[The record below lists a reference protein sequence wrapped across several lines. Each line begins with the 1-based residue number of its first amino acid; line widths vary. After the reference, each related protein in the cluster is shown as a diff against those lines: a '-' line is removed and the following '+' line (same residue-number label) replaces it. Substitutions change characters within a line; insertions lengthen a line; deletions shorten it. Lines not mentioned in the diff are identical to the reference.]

1 MSTQIPE
8 HTPVEQPEK
17 SSNPLLEDARRL
29 QERASAEISQG
40 ADLIRSRVL
49 KSAEALRKATF
60 ADHICSPP
68 EML

>member
-1 MSTQIPE
+1 MSTQIPDR
-8 HTPVEQPEK
+8 TPADPMEK

-40 ADLIRSRVL
+40 ADLIRARVL
-49 KSAEALRKATF
+49 KSAEALRNATF